1 LLQVLGIFVLVLV
14 GGYFAAAE
22 IALISA
28 SRPLLRARAEA
39 GDKGARTALRLL
51 EDPSRLLATVQVGV
65 TLVSLLAS
73 AIAAVSLAD
82 LLAAWFI
89 SMGAARN
96 WAGPLSLVLVTLAVS
111 YVSLVLGELVPK
123 RIGLQRAESVSTAV
137 AQPIA
142 VIAAVAAPVI
152 WLLARSADLIGRLV
166 GLHRGGKPGVTEEEL
181 RLLVTEQGTLLEE
194 EKRMITEVF
203 ELGDTTAREVMVPR
217 VDMVML
223 EDDTPLI
230 DALKVFRRTGF
241 SRLPVYH
248 EDRDQVVGV
257 LLLKDALPCL
267 VDGQTCGLL
276 TELAR
281 PAVFVPETKPILGLL
296 GDMQATRN
304 QMAIVVDEHGGTEGL
319 VTLEDI
325 VEEVVGEV
333 SDEYDRD
340 RRLIT
345 VLGEGSWT
353 VDGRLPVEEAN
364 EDLGMALPES
374 DEYETLAGWVLAEL
388 GHIPEVGET
397 LNSGVYDVRVTS
409 VRNRRIARLRVTKE
423 REDGAESAAEEGEA

>member
-1 LLQVLGIFVLVLV
+1 MLGIFVLVLV

-28 SRPLLRARAEA
+28 SRPLLRARAES

-51 EDPSRLLATVQVGV
+51 EDPSRLLAAVQVGV

-82 LLAAWFI
+82 VLSAWFVSI
-89 SMGAARN
+89 GVSAN
-96 WAGPLSLVLVTLAVS
+96 WAGPLAVVLTTMAVS
-111 YVSLVLGELVPK
+111 YVSLVFGELVPK
-123 RIGLQRAESVSTAV
+123 RIGLQRAEAVATSVS
-137 AQPIA
+137 QPVA
-142 VIAAVAAPVI
+142 VIATVAAPVI
-152 WLLARSADLIGRLV
+152 WLLARSADVIGRLV
-166 GLHRGGKPGVTEEEL
+166 GLHKGGKPGVTEEEL
-181 RLLVTEQGTLLEE
+181 RLLVTEQGTLLAE

-203 ELGDTTAREVMVPR
+203 GLGDTTVREVMVPR

-223 EDDTPLI
+223 EDTTTFG
-230 DALKVFRRTGF
+230 DALKVFQRTGF
-241 SRLPVYH
+241 SRLPVYCD
-248 EDRDQVVGV
+248 DRDQIVGV
-257 LLLKDALPCL
+257 LLLKDALPL
-267 VDGQTCGLL
+267 LLEGKTCGLL

-333 SDEYDRD
+333 SDEYDRE

-345 VLGEGSWT
+345 RLAEDRWT
-353 VDGRLPVEEAN
+353 VDGRLAVEEAN
-364 EDLGMALPES
+364 ENLGMGLDES
-374 DEYETLAGWVLAEL
+374 DEYETMAGWVLAEL
-388 GHIPEVGET
+388 GHIPKAGET
-397 LNSGVYDVRVTS
+397 LSAGLYDVKVVS
-409 VRNRRIARLRVTKE
+409 VRNRRIARLDITKA
-423 REDGAESAAEEGEA
+423 REDGAESAGEEADQ